1 MLFAG
6 LFGAA
11 MCVLREM
18 CRGSVVWIGAV
29 HFVADVI
36 LMGGVYGVWT

>member
-11 MCVLREM
+11 MCVLRKM
-18 CRGSVVWIGAV
+18 CRGSVVWIVAV

-36 LMGGVYGVWT
+36 LMGGVCGVWT